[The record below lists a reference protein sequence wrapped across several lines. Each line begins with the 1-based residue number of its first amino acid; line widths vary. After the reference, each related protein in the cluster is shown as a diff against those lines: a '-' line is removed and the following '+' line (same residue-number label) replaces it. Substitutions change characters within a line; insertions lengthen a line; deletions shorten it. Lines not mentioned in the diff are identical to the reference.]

1 MILDEEILSH
11 WFRQQGETNKL
22 YLTSAEKNMLS
33 QVQKKIQYSIVHI
46 ALTMMKNYGT
56 TKSYFYI
63 FLLLICEVF
72 LKKHDYIVLK
82 IFHFLKKHFLV
93 FKKLFSIFFFN
104 FGDNQRQNYETRTP
118 FSPFSVG
125 CEFVCSFVV
134 CAVRHSFLS
143 LPQH

>member
-93 FKKLFSIFFFN
+93 FKKLFSIFFLIL
-104 FGDNQRQNYETRTP
+104 ETINDKIMRLVHP
-118 FSPFSVG
+118 SLHLVL
-125 CEFVCSFVV
+125 VV
-134 CAVRHSFLS
+134 SLSAHSWS
-143 LPQH
+143 ALPGIAS